1 MKEKDKIY
9 EPARLN
15 LQPPAEGMAAVNTH
29 LEEEVEDNEIEEKEE
44 KDKEDEPRNASKK

>member
-15 LQPPAEGMAAVNTH
+15 IQSPAEGMAAVNTH
-29 LEEEVEDNEIEEKEE
+29 LEEEVEDNGREKN
-44 KDKEDEPRNASKK
+44 EDELTKERADDASA